1 MANTQSQTPQT
12 REAVSLDNCDKEPI
26 HIPGNIQS
34 FAVLIA
40 TDAALG
46 LVTYC
51 SDNAESFFGE
61 AAKDILGQKLSDI
74 LDREIIHN
82 LNNVLCLSSVRTQ
95 RERVTSVER
104 DGIPF
109 EVWVHLS
116 GDTPVI
122 EFEKVQ
128 DKELDRA
135 QALLMVRSLL
145 GRLGGAASI
154 ENALNEAVIGLR
166 SLSGFDRVMLYQ
178 FDQSGDGEVKA
189 EARGPQLV
197 SFLNHRFPK
206 WDIPQQ
212 ARAML
217 LKAPL
222 RLIAD
227 VQSAPVPL
235 LSHNASDPP
244 LDMSLAASRGQSPI
258 HNQYLKNM
266 DVHSTMTLSIIVEGA
281 LWGMFSFHNATPR
294 HIGPS
299 LRGASE
305 LFAQFFSLQM
315 EQRIQTGRNIARS
328 KALEQQSVMMAA
340 TDSATSLTQ
349 LIEDIAAP
357 FCDLVNA
364 DGLAII
370 SQSSVSLYGHTP
382 PEDLVRAIGSKML
395 AQADDRIVSTQS
407 LKDYGFDASPVG
419 GALGIVINQET
430 RYEFLFFRNQVS
442 QSIRWAGAP
451 KKEIIDDAGTPRL
464 MPRGSFN
471 TYIKKMDGL
480 CPPWE
485 PFDIVAAG
493 EIRKTIIRAD
503 SALARRLSSKE
514 ERQRSIY
521 IAELNHRVRNILA
534 LIRSLSRRAQES
546 SHSLESYAKALE
558 LRISALGAA
567 HDLAANQIS
576 SGVSITEIFETEVKP
591 YEQVANNKLFLTGE
605 KFTLK
610 PDIAPIFA
618 LITHELMT
626 NCVKYGAFSVPNG
639 NLHIDVKEEKNG
651 VTITW
656 EESGG
661 PALKPPSRRGFGLGL
676 IENAIPY
683 EMDGDSN
690 IEFSPEGLKVKFWL
704 PKKIVTP
711 LTDGLDVKK
720 LERKSS
726 QSLKAM
732 TPESVLVV
740 EDSMMVAIDMAEML
754 RSLGVS
760 YIDTCATVDQA
771 KRSIEAKTPDFAV
784 LDINLRDEKS
794 FEVAEI
800 LRAKHVP
807 FCFATG
813 YGSAYPIPE
822 TLQDELRLTKPVDL
836 NTLSATLKKLYI

>member
-1 MANTQSQTPQT
+1 MVEVHSKAPKT

-40 TDAALG
+40 TDAKLG
-46 LVTYC
+46 VITYC
-51 SDNAESFFGE
+51 SDNAADFFGDPAE
-61 AAKDILGQKLSDI
+61 NILGKSLTDI

-82 LNNVLCLSSVRTQ
+82 LNNVLCLSSVRVQ
-95 RERVTSVER
+95 RERVTTVER
-104 DGIPF
+104 GGVTF
-109 EVWVHLS
+109 EIWAHLS
-116 GDTPVI
+116 GDTPVL

-128 DKELDRA
+128 EKEMARSEA
-135 QALLMVRSLL
+135 TLMVRSLL
-145 GRLGGAASI
+145 GRLGGSANI
-154 ENALNEAVIGLR
+154 ENMLNEAVIGLR

-178 FDQSGDGEVKA
+178 FDQDGDGEVKA

-212 ARAML
+212 ARDML
-217 LKAPL
+217 LKVPL

-227 VQSAPVPL
+227 VQSVPVPL
-235 LSHNASDPP
+235 LQHAADAPP

-266 DVHSTMTLSIIVEGA
+266 DVNSTMTLSIIVEGA
-281 LWGMFSFHNATPR
+281 LWGMFSFHNATA
-294 HIGPS
+294 HHVGPS

-315 EQRIQTGRNIARS
+315 EQRIQNNRNIARA
-328 KALEQQSVMMAA
+328 KALEQQSVLMAA

-349 LIEDIAAP
+349 LIENIAAP
-357 FCDLVNA
+357 FCELVNA
-364 DGLAII
+364 EGLAII
-370 SQSSVSLYGHTP
+370 SPSSVSLYGHTP
-382 PEDLVRAIGSKML
+382 DENMARAIGTVML
-395 AQADDRIVSTQS
+395 AQADETVVTTQS
-407 LKDYGFDASPVG
+407 LKDYGFEASPIG
-419 GALGIVINQET
+419 GAMGIVINQDQ
-430 RYEFLFFRNQVS
+430 RYEFLFFRNEVL
-442 QSIRWAGAP
+442 QSTLWAGAP
-451 KKEIIDDAGTPRL
+451 EKQIIDNEGTPRL
-464 MPRGSFN
+464 MPRGSFE
-471 TYIKKMDGL
+471 TYIKKMDDMS
-480 CPPWE
+480 PPWE

-493 EIRKTIIRAD
+493 EIRKTILRAD
-503 SALARRLSSKE
+503 AALARRLSSKE

-534 LIRSLSRRAQES
+534 LIRSLSRRAKES

-558 LRISALGAA
+558 QRITALGAA

-591 YEQVANNKLFLTGE
+591 YKQIANNTLVLTGE
-605 KFTLK
+605 KFVLK
-610 PDIAPIFA
+610 PEIAPIFA

-626 NCVKYGAFSVPNG
+626 NCVKYGAFSVPDG
-639 NLHIDVKEEKNG
+639 NLHIDVKGEKNG
-651 VTITW
+651 ITITW

-661 PALKPPSRRGFGLGL
+661 PVLDPPTRRGFGLGL

-683 EMDGDSN
+683 EMDGDS
-690 IEFSPEGLKVKFWL
+690 EVQFLPEGLKVKFWL
-704 PKKIVTP
+704 PDKIVTP
-711 LTDGLDVKK
+711 LTEALNVKK

-726 QSLKAM
+726 QSLKSM
-732 TPESVLVV
+732 TPENVLVV

-754 RSLGVS
+754 RSLGVAH
-760 YIDTCATVDQA
+760 IDTCATVAQA
-771 KRSIEAKTPDFAV
+771 KRSIEGKLPDFAV
-784 LDINLRDEKS
+784 LDINLRNEKS
-794 FEVAEI
+794 FEVAQM
-800 LRAKHVP
+800 LREKNVP

-836 NTLSATLKKLYI
+836 NTLSSTLKKLYR